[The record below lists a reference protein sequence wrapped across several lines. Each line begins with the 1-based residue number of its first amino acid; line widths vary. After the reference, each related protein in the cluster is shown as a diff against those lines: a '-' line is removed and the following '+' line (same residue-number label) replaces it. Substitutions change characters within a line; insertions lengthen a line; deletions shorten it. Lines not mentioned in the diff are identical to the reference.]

1 MSMVTYCDRL
11 NFVVLDVLGSSVA
24 YTKKVNSGGGLMERE
39 ET

>member
-24 YTKKVNSGGGLMERE
+24 YTKKVNSGGLMERE